1 MWNNNFNQNYNPYGF
16 NNYMNRTNPYSVP
29 QPQSVQS
36 QMQPMQPTQTQAQ
49 SNIIWVKGKENA
61 RSMQLNPNS
70 TVVLLDS
77 QVGKFYIKTTD
88 DIGLGKLRVFNY
100 VEQPDDDLQTTS
112 SQKVSNDIIT
122 TPPSI
127 DLSNYV
133 TKEQF
138 ESKMKEI
145 LEHEQSVSTIN
156 ANTKRT
162 K

>member
-77 QVGKFYIKTTD
+77 
-88 DIGLGKLRVFNY
+88 
-100 VEQPDDDLQTTS
+100 
-112 SQKVSNDIIT
+112 
-122 TPPSI
+122 
-127 DLSNYV
+127 
-133 TKEQF
+133 
-138 ESKMKEI
+138 
-145 LEHEQSVSTIN
+145 
-156 ANTKRT
+156 
-162 K
+162 